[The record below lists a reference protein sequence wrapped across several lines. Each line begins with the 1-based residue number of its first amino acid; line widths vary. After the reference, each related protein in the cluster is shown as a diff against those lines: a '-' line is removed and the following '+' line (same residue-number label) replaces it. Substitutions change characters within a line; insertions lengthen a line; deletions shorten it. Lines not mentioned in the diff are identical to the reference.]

1 MIFCLAVGSTAALQ
15 SVENELKKRRFRMY
29 QEEEQ
34 VEVRRRQGERAVK
47 LAMAN
52 RWKDAVSANRAILE
66 VFPNDTDSY
75 NRLGKALMELE
86 RFPAAKKAYKK
97 ALELDESNQIAKK
110 NLQRITA
117 LAKSGGAHSE
127 GVQADPSLFI
137 EEMGK
142 TALTS
147 LERLNADA
155 LIKLTAGDRVQLKRK
170 GDGLF
175 VETLGGVTVGSVEL
189 RLRSRILKLLDGGSE
204 YAAAVTSLEG
214 EECRVIIKET
224 QRAPDQAGPSFP
236 AAIAT
241 MKMRAYTKDSLI
253 EDGTRPEKT
262 SRATS
267 NANSEDGDSDDKTGE
282 DWGDDSIAQEGHVS
296 INDAAAAE
304 DADDEDEL
312 EE

>member
-1 MIFCLAVGSTAALQ
+1 
-15 SVENELKKRRFRMY
+15 MY

-47 LAMAN
+47 LAMEN
-52 RWKDAVSANRAILE
+52 RWEDAVAANRAILE
-66 VFPNDTDSY
+66 AFPSDTDSY
-75 NRLGKALMELE
+75 NRLGKALMQLK
-86 RFPAAKKAYKK
+86 RFPAAKKAYKR
-97 ALELDESNQIAKK
+97 ALAIDESNQIAKK
-110 NLQRITA
+110 NLARITA
-117 LAKSGGAHSE
+117 LSKSGGAQTE
-127 GVQADPSLFI
+127 AAQADPSLFI

-155 LIKLTAGDRVQLKRK
+155 LIKLTAGDRVQLKRE

-175 VETLGGVTVGSVEL
+175 VETVEGNTVGSIEF

-224 QRAPDQAGPSFP
+224 HRAPDQAGPSFP

-241 MKMRAYTKDSLI
+241 EKVRPYTKGSLI

-262 SRATS
+262 SRAAS
-267 NANSEDGDSDDKTGE
+267 NVDSEDSDRDDKKGE
-282 DWGDDSIAQEGHVS
+282 DWDDETIVQEGHVS

-304 DADDEDEL
+304 DAADEDEL

>member
-1 MIFCLAVGSTAALQ
+1 
-15 SVENELKKRRFRMY
+15 MY

-52 RWKDAVSANRAILE
+52 RWKDAVAANRAILE

-97 ALELDESNQIAKK
+97 SLELDGSNQIAKK
-110 NLQRITA
+110 NLERITA
-117 LAKSGGAHSE
+117 LAKSGGTHIE
-127 GVQADPSLFI
+127 GAQADPSLFI

-142 TALTS
+142 TALTTLES
-147 LERLNADA
+147 LDADA
-155 LIKLTAGDRVQLKRK
+155 LLKLTAGDRVQLKRK

-175 VETLGGVTVGSVEL
+175 VETLGGDTVGSIEL

-204 YAAAVTSLEG
+204 YAAAVTSLDG

-224 QRAPDQAGPSFP
+224 QRAADQTGPSFP

-241 MKMRAYTKDSLI
+241 TKMRPYTKDSLI
-253 EDGTRPEKT
+253 EDGTEAEKT
-262 SRATS
+262 SRVTP
-267 NANSEDGDSDDKTGE
+267 NADSEDRDGKKGE
-282 DWGDDSIAQEGHVS
+282 DWDDGAIAQEGHVS
-296 INDAAAAE
+296 INDAAAEE
-304 DADDEDEL
+304 DADDDEEL
-312 EE
+312 D

>member
-1 MIFCLAVGSTAALQ
+1 
-15 SVENELKKRRFRMY
+15 MY

-52 RWKDAVSANRAILE
+52 RWEDAVAANRVILE

-75 NRLGKALMELE
+75 NRLGKALMQLK

-97 ALELDESNQIAKK
+97 ALAIDESNQIAKK
-110 NLQRITA
+110 NLERIKA
-117 LAKSGGAHSE
+117 LAKSGGAE
-127 GVQADPSLFI
+127 TEAAQADPSLFI
-137 EEMGK
+137 EEIGK

-170 GDGLF
+170 GDGLL
-175 VETLGGVTVGSVEL
+175 VETLGGDTVGSIEL

-224 QRAPDQAGPSFP
+224 HRAPDQAGPSFP
-236 AAIAT
+236 TAIT
-241 MKMRAYTKDSLI
+241 TEKVRPYTKGSLI

-267 NANSEDGDSDDKTGE
+267 NAGPEDSDSDDKKGE
-282 DWGDDSIAQEGHVS
+282 DWDDETIVQEGHVN

-304 DADDEDEL
+304 DADDDDEL

>member
-1 MIFCLAVGSTAALQ
+1 
-15 SVENELKKRRFRMY
+15 MY

-47 LAMAN
+47 LAMEN
-52 RWKDAVSANRAILE
+52 RWEDAVAANRAILE
-66 VFPNDTDSY
+66 AFPSDTDSY
-75 NRLGKALMELE
+75 NRLGKALMQLK
-86 RFPAAKKAYKK
+86 RFPAAKKAYKR
-97 ALELDESNQIAKK
+97 ALELDQSNQIAKK
-110 NLQRITA
+110 NLARITA
-117 LAKSGGAHSE
+117 LSKSGGAQTE
-127 GVQADPSLFI
+127 AAQADPSLFI

-155 LIKLTAGDRVQLKRK
+155 LIKLTAGDRVQLKRE

-175 VETLGGVTVGSVEL
+175 VETVEGNTVGSIEL
-189 RLRSRILKLLDGGSE
+189 RLRSRIIKLLDGGSE
-204 YAAAVTSLEG
+204 YAAAVTSLGG

-224 QRAPDQAGPSFP
+224 HRAPDQAGPSFP

-241 MKMRAYTKDSLI
+241 EKVRPYTKGSLI

-262 SRATS
+262 SRAAS
-267 NANSEDGDSDDKTGE
+267 NVDSEDSDRDDKKGE
-282 DWGDDSIAQEGHVS
+282 DWDDETIVQEGHVS

-304 DADDEDEL
+304 DAADEDEL

>member
-1 MIFCLAVGSTAALQ
+1 
-15 SVENELKKRRFRMY
+15 MY

-52 RWKDAVSANRAILE
+52 RWEDAVAANRAILE

-75 NRLGKALMELE
+75 NRLGKALMRLK
-86 RFPAAKKAYKK
+86 RFPAARKAYKK
-97 ALELDESNQIAKK
+97 ALAIDESNQIAKK
-110 NLQRITA
+110 NLERIKA
-117 LAKSGGAHSE
+117 LAKSGGAQTE
-127 GVQADPSLFI
+127 AAQADPSLFI
-137 EEMGK
+137 EEIGK

-147 LERLNADA
+147 LERLNADV
-155 LIKLTAGDRVQLKRK
+155 LIKLTAGDRVQLQRK

-175 VETLGGVTVGSVEL
+175 VETLGGDTIGSIEL

-204 YAAAVTSLEG
+204 YAAAVTSLEE

-224 QRAPDQAGPSFP
+224 HRAPDQAGPSFP
-236 AAIAT
+236 TTIT
-241 MKMRAYTKDSLI
+241 TEKVRPYTKGSLI

-267 NANSEDGDSDDKTGE
+267 NADPEDSDSDDKKGE
-282 DWGDDSIAQEGHVS
+282 DWDDETIVQEGHVS

-304 DADDEDEL
+304 DADDDDEL

>member
-1 MIFCLAVGSTAALQ
+1 
-15 SVENELKKRRFRMY
+15 MY

-47 LAMAN
+47 LAMEN
-52 RWKDAVSANRAILE
+52 RWEDAVAANRAILE
-66 VFPNDTDSY
+66 AFPSDTDSY
-75 NRLGKALMELE
+75 NRLGKALMQLK
-86 RFPAAKKAYKK
+86 RFPAAKKAYKR
-97 ALELDESNQIAKK
+97 ALELDQSNQIAKK
-110 NLQRITA
+110 NLARITA
-117 LAKSGGAHSE
+117 LSKSGGAQTE
-127 GVQADPSLFI
+127 AAQADPSLFI

-155 LIKLTAGDRVQLKRK
+155 LIKLTAGDRVQLKRE

-175 VETLGGVTVGSVEL
+175 VETVEGNTVGSIEF

-204 YAAAVTSLEG
+204 YVVAVTSLEG

-224 QRAPDQAGPSFP
+224 HRAPGQAGPSFP

-241 MKMRAYTKDSLI
+241 EKVRPYTKGSLI

-262 SRATS
+262 SRAAS
-267 NANSEDGDSDDKTGE
+267 NVDSEDSDRDDKKGE
-282 DWGDDSIAQEGHVS
+282 DWDDETIVQEGHVS

-304 DADDEDEL
+304 DAADEDEL